1 MGTSQSVSG
10 SAPIGLIPAG
20 GRASRVAPLPCS
32 KEILPIG
39 FAPYG
44 SKNELRLRVSAHD
57 LLDAMKTANV
67 SNAYFV
73 LRKGK
78 WDIPS
83 YFGNGSEI
91 DLPIGYLLVDLPC
104 GVPFTLD
111 AAFPFIQDKQIVFGF
126 PDILFRPKHA
136 FIELLHHLRSTEAD
150 IVLGLFPAVNTP
162 KMDMIEFDAAGKI
175 KAIHIKPE
183 STTLTYAW
191 INAVWN
197 HSFSTFIHNFV
208 SSYMSQQKRTNFG
221 SEASQPREIHI
232 GEVVH
237 AAVQAGLCVDHVFFD
252 DGSYIDI
259 GTPEDMITAIR
270 TRTGNLCI
278 SAIDDENQ

>member
-1 MGTSQSVSG
+1 MSD

-44 SKNELRLRVSAHD
+44 SKNELRPRVSAHD
-57 LLDAMKTANV
+57 LLDAMKAAKV
-67 SNAYFV
+67 SNAFIV

-78 WDIPS
+78 WDIPN
-83 YFGNGSEI
+83 YFGSGSGI
-91 DLPIGYLLVDLPC
+91 DLPIGYLLVDLPY
-104 GVPFTLD
+104 GVPFTVD
-111 AAFPFIQDKQIVFGF
+111 AAFPFIQEKRIVFGF

-136 FIELLHHLRSTEAD
+136 FVQLLHRLKSNAAD
-150 IVLGLFPAVNTP
+150 VVLGLFPAVNPP
-162 KMDMIEFDAAGKI
+162 KMDMIEFGAAGKI
-175 KAIHIKPE
+175 KAIHIKPK
-183 STTLTYAW
+183 TTPLTYTW

-197 HSFSTFIHNFV
+197 FSFSAFIHTFV
-208 SSYMSQQKRTNFG
+208 SSYLAEQKRLH
-221 SEASQPREIHI
+221 SESELSHPREIHI

-252 DGSYIDI
+252 DGRYLDI
-259 GTPEDMITAIR
+259 GTPEDMLVAIR
-270 TRTGNLCI
+270 SRTGYPTK
-278 SAIDDENQ
+278 